1 MDFSKDC
8 SSPNEIL
15 TEKEEMDLLSTSP
28 FRIQP
33 KTATSAKREPQIF
46 LRIPEDMVEGSNSEP
61 INMSIL
67 EFR

>member
-8 SSPNEIL
+8 SSPNEIVA
-15 TEKEEMDLLSTSP
+15 EKEEMDLLITGPVS
-28 FRIQP
+28 IQP
-33 KTATSAKREPQIF
+33 KTDSCTKREPQIF